1 MAQKTNITKDTPP
14 EMIEQDIARTREE
27 MSGTVNE
34 IQERLSPT
42 HLKEA
47 AKGKIRETV
56 RDATSRIGITARDAG
71 SSILN
76 VVKTY
81 PVPVAM
87 IGIGVTWLIFT
98 RSSAGNGEIM
108 EESTSALREKAGD
121 ITEKAQAKAEEWSG
135 QVREKGS
142 ALAGRVKESAQRI
155 GRTARESAWGAKDRI
170 QQLIDDNPLGISLAA
185 FGIGALMGFTIPESR
200 KEVEMMGSA
209 SESLLSRAKETAQKT
224 IQKAQHA
231 AEKAVHTAEEEFKKT
246 A

>member
-1 MAQKTNITKDTPP
+1 MAEKTNITKDTPP
-14 EMIEQDIARTREE
+14 EMIAQDIARTREE

-34 IQERLSPT
+34 IQERLSPA
-42 HLKEA
+42 HLKEE

-56 RDATSRIGITARDAG
+56 RDAASRIGNTARDTG
-71 SSILN
+71 SSVLN

-81 PVPVAM
+81 PVPIAM

-108 EESTSALREKAGD
+108 EESASAVREKAGAVTD
-121 ITEKAQAKAEEWSG
+121 KAKAKAEEWSG
-135 QVREKGS
+135 QVRGKGS
-142 ALAGRVKESAQRI
+142 ELAGRAKESAQRI
-155 GRTARESAWGAKDRI
+155 GRTARESAWGAKNRV
-170 QQLIDDNPLGISLAA
+170 QRFIDDNPLGISLAA
-185 FGIGALMGFTIPESR
+185 FGTGALIGLAIPESR
-200 KEVEMMGSA
+200 KEVKMMGSA